1 MPPNLDLNQLIA
13 CHECDLIHERQF
25 LLEGETALCQRC
37 GATLYSEKVD
47 MVNRSLALNFAA
59 LFLYLIAISLPFLG
73 IEAKGIVV
81 QINLIQSVTALYQD
95 DMKIMSVVVCFV
107 LLIVPALR
115 ILGMLFVLIPLKIN
129 AVPPHSKWTYYIVE
143 WIAPWNMV
151 EVFLI
156 GILVTFVKLGGLAKI
171 LLGISFWAFV
181 ALVVVLIASNI
192 SVDRHRFWDQLETSS

>member
-1 MPPNLDLNQLIA
+1 MNLDNFIA
-13 CHECDLIHERQF
+13 CHECDLIHERQG
-25 LLEGETALCQRC
+25 LAEGETAYCQRC

-47 MVNRSLALNFAA
+47 MINRSLALNFTA
-59 LFLYLIAISLPFLG
+59 LILYVIAVSLPFLG

-81 QINLIQSVTALYQD
+81 EINLFESVTALYNQN
-95 DMKIMSVVVCFV
+95 MKMMSLVVCIV
-107 LLIVPALR
+107 LLIVPAAR

-129 AVPPHSKWTYYIVE
+129 KVPPHSKWTYYVVE

-181 ALVVVLIASNI
+181 ALVIVSIAASL
-192 SVDRHRFWDQLETSS
+192 SVDRHRFWDQLENYA